1 VQREEKKQF
10 KASSEVAGS
19 PMKKLLVSVNM
30 RGSFAQGMV
39 TNLGYGIQTWSV
51 CALSYVC
58 DDLHNFSC

>member
-1 VQREEKKQF
+1 MQREEKKQF

-51 CALSYVC
+51 CALSYV
-58 DDLHNFSC
+58 